1 MPELRLDGC
10 RPEPLAHYLKALGVL
25 RIVAEQADRS
35 ARGAWTDDGFVL
47 HTTLDAGALVDFFA
61 DTYAPTPLV
70 SPWNSRSGFYRG
82 DPTSGIDMITASD
95 SPRFAPY
102 RCTIANV
109 RRVLDAL
116 GQVSKPEGAG
126 KAALVERLRSELD
139 DTALAWLDAVLII
152 TERDGEPDLKCPPL
166 LGSGGNDGNFEFSNN
181 QMQRLVELLLG
192 TPAPGLLRCALF
204 GDQIAGL
211 IKGSPIGQFLPA
223 SAGGVNAGP
232 RFDRG
237 SLINPWDYVLALEG
251 SVLFAAAATRRL
263 EASTASTI
271 AFPFTVRAS
280 ASGYASSARNDEQE
294 SRNELWLPLWPA
306 PATPRE
312 LQLLFA
318 EGRAK
323 VRSAGGGR
331 PAATGVDFARAVTG
345 LGVDRGL
352 TSFVRYNFFT
362 RNGRSHFAT
371 PLGRWRVADRPG
383 VHVDLL
389 APLDDWL
396 DRFRRAA
403 TGAHA
408 AASHGRALRAL
419 ESAILGLCERDDPP
433 AVQAVLVA
441 LGEAEAGLARSRGD
455 AAQLRPVP
463 PLAAVWLDRS
473 HDDTPEFR
481 LAAALAGAGLRTRLV
496 PVRAGRWLPREQSD
510 GRTVWGDG
518 DLVRNLVACR
528 LRADVEQ
535 SQGKSSEPPRWF
547 AALGDLSRFIDAETD
562 DVRIEALA
570 RGLALLDWPRIPRNA
585 DPAPREPAPPAAFAA
600 LALALDDRPEDR
612 SPRRTPGL
620 LARAAAGDLPGAVT
634 LALRRLNADGLP
646 TRPLLTNS
654 VLLGLDELPHRRTRI
669 AAALAFPLARGS
681 ITRLR
686 ALLLPRHTLDTHDP
700 HAPQEPN
707 P

>member
-47 HTTLDAGALVDFFA
+47 HTSLDAGALVDFFA

-70 SPWNSRSGFYRG
+70 SPWNGGSGFYAG
-82 DPTSGIDMITASD
+82 DQRAGVDTIAASEL
-95 SPRFAPY
+95 PRFAPY
-102 RCTIANV
+102 RRTIAAV
-109 RRVLDAL
+109 RRVLVAL
-116 GQVSKPEGAG
+116 GQDIKPE
-126 KAALVERLRSELD
+126 KDNKPALVEQLRGELD
-139 DTALAWLDAVLII
+139 DDALAWLDAALVI
-152 TERDGEPDLKCPPL
+152 TDRDGARNLRFPPL
-166 LGSGGNDGNFEFSNN
+166 LGTGGNDGRLEFGNN

-192 TPAPGLLRCALF
+192 PPTPALLRGALF
-204 GDQIAGL
+204 GEPTAGL
-211 IKGSPIGQFLPA
+211 VKGRAIGQFLPA
-223 SAGGVNAGP
+223 GAGGANAGP
-232 RFDRG
+232 GFDRD
-237 SLINPWDYVLALEG
+237 SLINPWDYVLMLEG
-251 SVLFAAAATRRL
+251 ALLFAAAATRRL
-263 EASTASTI
+263 ESPIPGSL
-271 AFPFTVRAS
+271 AFPFTVRSS
-280 ASGYASSARNDEQE
+280 ASGYASSARTDEQE
-294 SRNELWLPLWPA
+294 TRDELWLPLWPA

-312 LQLLFA
+312 LHLLFA

-323 VRSAGGGR
+323 VQSAGGGR

-352 TSFVRYNFFT
+352 DSFVRYGFHV
-362 RNGRSHFAT
+362 RNGLSYLAT

-419 ESAILGLCERDDPP
+419 ESAILGLCERDDPS

-441 LGEAEAGLARSRGD
+441 LGEAEAALARSRGD

-481 LAAALAGAGLRTRLV
+481 LAAGLAGAGLRARLV

-547 AALGDLSRFIDAETD
+547 AALGDLSRFIDAGTD

-570 RGLALLDWPRIPRNA
+570 RGLALLDWPRISRNA
-585 DPAPREPAPPAAFAA
+585 DPVPREPAPPAAFAA

-612 SPRRTPGL
+612 APRRTPGL

-634 LALRRLNADGLP
+634 LALRRLNADGLS

-654 VLLGLDELPHRRTRI
+654 VLLGLDELLHRRTRI

-681 ITRLR
+681 FTRLR
-686 ALLLPRHTLDTHDP
+686 TLLLPRHDFDN
-700 HAPQEPN
+700 QEPT